1 MMRAKSIFKSIQQA
15 LLICNKEG
23 KIVYFNDA
31 YADFINKKLE
41 EVAGLP
47 IKQIRPGTAI
57 PNVLHSG
64 KPREN
69 MYRIEGE
76 QEYYANVY
84 PVIENNR
91 VTGTISIVTTI
102 DKEKLKARPKKTL
115 QQRVR
120 EFEKKEIE
128 EMLFIYGYD
137 TNGKKA
143 VAKELGI
150 SLATLYNKL
159 SY

>member
-31 YADFINKKLE
+31 YADFIGRKLE
-41 EVAGLP
+41 DVAGLP
-47 IKQIRPGTAI
+47 IKQIRPGAAV
-57 PNVLHSG
+57 PNVLRTG
-64 KPREN
+64 KAREN
-69 MYRIEGE
+69 MYRVEGE

-84 PVIENNR
+84 PVIEDNII
-91 VTGTISIVTTI
+91 TGTISIVTTI
-102 DKEKLKARPKKTL
+102 NKEKLKERPRKTL
-115 QQRVR
+115 QERVG

-137 TNGKKA
+137 TDGKKA

-159 SY
+159 NF